1 MTPILLS
8 ILIPTVYGRE
18 NNLSSLLKSLSKY
31 SPIDVKSDLK
41 ENEFGY
47 IGTRYDLEDVEII
60 VVKDNKQNTI
70 GAKREY
76 MYSLA
81 NGLYSQMTDDDD
93 ELAPNAIQL
102 ILEAIKSNPEIPCI
116 TFRENCM
123 MNGQYKRSNHSIR
136 YSQWMDNQDGF
147 DYVRS
152 PFYKDVIRTDIAKS
166 VPFEHIRY
174 NEDERWAKAIYPLL
188 TDEIHIDQELYYYI
202 YEPKDSHNER
212 YGIQ

>member
-1 MTPILLS
+1 MLS

-93 ELAPNAIQL
+93 ELAPNAIEL
-102 ILEAIKSNPEIPCI
+102 ILNAIKSNPNGDCI
-116 TFRENCM
+116 TFEEHIDID
-123 MNGQYKRSNHSIR
+123 GKIQRSNHSLK
-136 YSQWMDNQDGF
+136 YGDWNNNEDGF
-147 DYVRS
+147 DYVRT
-152 PFYKDVIRTDIAKS
+152 PFMKSVIKTEIAKS
-166 VPFEHIRY
+166 VPIPHIRFG
-174 NEDERWAKAIYPLL
+174 EDHQWAQRLKLVL
-188 TDEIHIDQELYYYI
+188 KDEVHISEQLYRYIHI
-202 YEPKDSHNER
+202 SSNHNER
-212 YGIQ
+212 YGIKD